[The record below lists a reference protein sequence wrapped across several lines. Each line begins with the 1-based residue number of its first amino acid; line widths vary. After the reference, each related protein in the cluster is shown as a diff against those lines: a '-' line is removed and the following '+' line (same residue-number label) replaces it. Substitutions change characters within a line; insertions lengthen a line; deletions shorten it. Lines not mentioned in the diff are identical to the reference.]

1 MLHKVAIIGAGPGGL
16 MVAEQ
21 LSADPRFKI
30 RVFDA
35 MPSAGRKFLQAG
47 RGGLNI
53 THTMAFDQFVAG
65 YGVQAPQIKFWLEQ
79 FGPQQVRDWVQ
90 GFGIDTFVGSSG
102 RVYPENMKAAPLL
115 RAWLGRLRQRGV
127 DFAMRHQWQ
136 GWVDSP
142 SSQQRLKFQ
151 SPEGEQIISADIV
164 ILALGGASWPHLGS
178 NGAWI
183 DYFKQEAIAPFLPA
197 NCGFEQAWSKVFKQ
211 NFAGQPLKNVCLNV
225 IDAQQQA
232 WSQVGECLITEAGLE
247 GSLIYCLSSVIRDA
261 LIKQGYVSAALDLF
275 PALTESQLVARLS
288 KPKGKL
294 SLANFLKRAGLDRVR
309 LGLLREKCSSA
320 ELHSALANPA
330 ELAGLL
336 KRYPLDLTK
345 TRPLAEAISSA
356 GGVKFDA
363 IDAFGQLVSRP
374 GCYCIGEM
382 LDWEAPTGGYL
393 LTAVLSQA
401 YCVAQQLITITPPQA
416 D

>member
-1 MLHKVAIIGAGPGGL
+1 MYKVAVIGAGPGGL

-21 LSADPRFKI
+21 LATDPRFKI

-53 THTMAFDQFVAG
+53 THTMPFDQFVAG
-65 YGVQAPQIKFWLEQ
+65 YGAQAPQIKPWLEQ

-115 RAWLGRLRQRGV
+115 RAWLKRLRERGV
-127 DFAMRHQWQ
+127 DFAMRHQWL
-136 GWVDSP
+136 GWEDSP
-142 SSQQRLKFQ
+142 SYQPLLKFKT
-151 SPEGEQIISADIV
+151 PDGEQIIAADIV

-178 NGAWI
+178 NGAWTR
-183 DYFKQEAIAPFLPA
+183 YFNQAQLSPFLPA
-197 NCGFEQAWSKVFKQ
+197 NCGFEQAWSAVFSER
-211 NFAGQPLKNVCLNV
+211 FAGQPLKNTCLTV
-225 IDAQQQA
+225 IDAQQQV
-232 WSQVGECLITEAGLE
+232 WKKSGECLITAHGLE
-247 GSLIYCLSSVIRDA
+247 GSLIYSLSRVIRDA
-261 LIKQGYVSAALDLF
+261 LLKQEQVDAWLDLC
-275 PALTESQLVARLS
+275 PALNHAQLINRLS
-288 KPKGKL
+288 KPRGKL
-294 SLANFLKRAGLDRVR
+294 SVANFLKRAGIDAIR
-309 LGLLREKCSSA
+309 LGLLREKFSTTD
-320 ELHSALANPA
+320 LNRALDNPA

-336 KRYPLDLTK
+336 KHYPLDLVK
-345 TRPLAEAISSA
+345 TRPIAEAISSA

-374 GCYCIGEM
+374 RCYCIGEM